1 MNYLLEFL
9 GNKIILISIASWAVA
24 QLIKILIDVIV
35 NKRIDLGLIFATG
48 GMPSSHSAFV
58 ASLATSLGLIY
69 GFDSVYFSISFVL
82 AIVVM
87 YDAAGVRR
95 AAGYQAA
102 TINKLIEILNVKID
116 EKLKELLGHTP
127 VQVTAG
133 AILGISIAIIANII

>member
-9 GNKIILISIASWAVA
+9 GNKTILISIASWAVA